1 MNIELNSDMNVMFD
15 YVKDFLAKTGGE
27 SPEWEAK
34 AVGGFRP
41 FRVRSEHTKRVFR
54 WAERLLDD
62 VKDNVAID
70 TEAVLTAVIFHDVG
84 YGLSETGADHAEKGA
99 GVFEEYAAV
108 NNMDKDKSGFI
119 SYLIR
124 NHSTNKAIFNDENTP
139 LELII
144 LMEADSLDELGAMS
158 ILWDCLAE
166 GNENEQSY
174 VKTYEKIKRFS
185 GNILSNNPMRTA
197 KAREYLA
204 QKQDL
209 VKAFLNQLEIDLGK

>member
-1 MNIELNSDMNVMFD
+1 MNIELNGDMNVMFD

-27 SPEWEAK
+27 SPKWEAK
-34 AVGGFRP
+34 IHGGVRS

-54 WAERLLDD
+54 WAKRLLDD
-62 VKDNVAID
+62 VKNDVAVD
-70 TEAVLTAVIFHDVG
+70 TEAVLIAAIFHDVG
-84 YGLSETGADHAEKGA
+84 YGLSETGDDHAKKGA

-108 NNMDKDKSGFI
+108 TNMDKDKSDFI

-124 NHSTNKAIFNDENTP
+124 NHSNEATFNDESTP
-139 LELII
+139 LELVI

-166 GNENEQSY
+166 GSQSEQSY
-174 VKTYEKIKRFS
+174 VKAYERIKQFS
-185 GNILSNNPMRTA
+185 GSILSDNPMRTA
-197 KAREYLA
+197 KAREYWA

-209 VKAFLNQLEIDLGK
+209 VKVFLNQLEIDLGK